1 MKKQKRIEQEKR
13 EMERKIEN
21 YIDESKCD
29 FLSDTKWYQNDLLS
43 IYEKGLS
50 DMWWFIK
57 KEILEL

>member
-1 MKKQKRIEQEKR
+1 
-13 EMERKIEN
+13 MERKIEN